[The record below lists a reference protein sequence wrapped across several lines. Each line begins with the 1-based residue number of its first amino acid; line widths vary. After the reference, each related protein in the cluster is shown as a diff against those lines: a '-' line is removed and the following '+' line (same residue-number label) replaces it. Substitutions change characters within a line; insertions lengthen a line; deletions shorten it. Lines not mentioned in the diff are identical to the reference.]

1 MRQRSRLPAI
11 LLAGVLASNGF
22 VHTGRAQARQLTA
35 AAVALPRSHATATT
49 TAQAQVA
56 APARAAPT
64 FPMFGVPIRLWA
76 PVERPYEPSAYRD
89 LAGQP
94 EGSGGA
100 VLAQGMNGQ

>member
-1 MRQRSRLPAI
+1 
-11 LLAGVLASNGF
+11 
-22 VHTGRAQARQLTA
+22 
-35 AAVALPRSHATATT
+35 
-49 TAQAQVA
+49 
-56 APARAAPT
+56 
-64 FPMFGVPIRLWA
+64 MFGVPIRLWA